1 MSHEHRASSEGAGG
15 ADETGGHH
23 PFSAHEA
30 HQAGRLK
37 WVLVTV
43 SLFFV
48 VEFAGARLAESSVL
62 EADALHLLMDVLAL
76 GMSLYA
82 MRLAVRKPR
91 GRFTFGLRRAE
102 PLAALLNAALIL
114 AASAEIVHDGMSHL
128 ASGDRP
134 RGGIMLVVA
143 IMALVV
149 NGISAWLLHGAIGH
163 DHHGHDHHG
172 HDHHGHDHHGHDHH
186 GHDHHGHDHHGHD
199 HQGHS
204 HAPAPAEGKKKR
216 TKGHHLNL
224 RGAWLHLMG
233 DTLGSLAA
241 LAAAIVIR
249 LGGPPQIDPIASF
262 FVVLILVVGALR
274 LVRDAT
280 TVLLEAA
287 PAHLPVKDVRKAL
300 LAFPGVL
307 SVDELHVWTL
317 GGGHD
322 AIAVRISTGK
332 PDAGMGRRVAAHLK
346 SEFEVDWITVQAD
359 PK

>member
-149 NGISAWLLHGAIGH
+149 NGISAWLLHGAI
-163 DHHGHDHHG
+163 
-172 HDHHGHDHHGHDHH
+172 